1 MNKLPNRK
9 RTRLKEYDY
18 SQFGFYF
25 ITICLKE
32 RKDFFSE
39 IRDGK
44 IILTE
49 YGKIIEE
56 ILISLPKYYN
66 VDIDSYIIMPDHIH
80 FIIIVDN
87 DPIREKYISTKIKT
101 LSDVIGKF
109 KSYSTK
115 RIRTKLKSIQDF
127 NWQKSFYDRIIRN
140 EKELYQIRKYIE
152 ENPLRWEIEK
162 YYPENL
168 EM

>member
-1 MNKLPNRK
+1 MKPLPKRK
-9 RTRLKEYDY
+9 STRLKEYDY

-32 RKDFFSE
+32 RKEFFSKV
-39 IRDGK
+39 IDGK

-49 YGKIIEE
+49 FGKIVED
-56 ILISLPKYYN
+56 ILIELPKYYN
-66 VDIDSYIIMPDHIH
+66 IEIDSYIIMPDHIH
-80 FIIIVDN
+80 IIIVVDN
-87 DPIREKYISTKIKT
+87 DPTREKNISTKIKT

-115 RIRTKLKSIQDF
+115 RIRTQLKGTQDF
-127 NWQKSFYDRIIRN
+127 NWQKSFYDRIIRS

-162 YYPENL
+162 HYSENL